1 MSCAA
6 AGKSN
11 VSWAVVVA
19 VKKKNKIPK
28 TSSVVAWWLR
38 QRASTAEGQVQSL
51 EGAK

>member
-28 TSSVVAWWLR
+28 TSVVAWWLR

>member
-19 VKKKNKIPK
+19 LKKNKIPK